1 MANASRVNKF
11 HGNVSSWLKLADI
24 QIEYFSQFAKAW
36 IPFNAWFS
44 TSYMMENNDRDIIN
58 RIKKE
63 TNDFRDK
70 ITTHLRLNDDE
81 SIFFLQTVGRL
92 HLELERCNIPSIDNR
107 ISFTSV
113 VIEKNSKLKDDA
125 TTKGNKYKVIVEYK
139 PSAPP
144 GTQKI
149 NVKVILLNGYK
160 VEWDWD
166 QNDFDIEEIK
176 KHNKFQNIGLLKDR
190 QEIQS
195 TIVAVYKE
203 INPLKPSNLLVPPDK
218 KKDGSYKKPQ
228 NCIVIEQKNNLY
240 FIDDPI
246 KVAKALIEILYRLRN
261 ALFHGEI
268 NPTDEVQ
275 KVYKEAYHIMYT
287 LIKTLQQ

>member
-1 MANASRVNKF
+1 MANANRVNKF
-11 HGNVSSWLKLADI
+11 HGNVSSWVKLADV

-44 TSYMMENNDRDIIN
+44 TSYMNENNDRDIIN

-81 SIFFLQTVGRL
+81 SIFFLQTLGRL
-92 HLELERCNIPSIDNR
+92 HLELERCNIPSIENR

-113 VIEKNSKLKDDA
+113 VIEKNSKLKEDA

-139 PSAPP
+139 PSAPS
-144 GTQKI
+144 GTQKV
-149 NVKVILLNGYK
+149 NVKVILLNGYR

-166 QNDFDIEEIK
+166 QNEHDIEELK
-176 KHNKFQNIGLLKDR
+176 GHSKFQNIGSAKDR

-195 TIVAVYKE
+195 TLVSVYKE
-203 INPLKPSNLLVPPDK
+203 VNPQKPTNLLVQPERK
-218 KKDGSYKKPQ
+218 RDGKYRVPQ
-228 NCIVIEQKNNLY
+228 NCIVIEQKSNIY
-240 FIDDPI
+240 FINDHVI
-246 KVAKALIEILYRLRN
+246 IAKALIEILYRLRN
-261 ALFHGEI
+261 ALFHGEV
-268 NPTDEVQ
+268 NPTEEVQ
-275 KVYKEAYHIMYT
+275 KVYKEAYYIMYN
-287 LIKTLQQ
+287 LIKILR